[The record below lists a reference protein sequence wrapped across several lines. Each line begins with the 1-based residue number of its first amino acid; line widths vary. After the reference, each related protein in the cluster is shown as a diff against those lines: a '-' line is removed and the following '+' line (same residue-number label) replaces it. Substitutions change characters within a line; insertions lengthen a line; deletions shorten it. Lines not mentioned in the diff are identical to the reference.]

1 MEFPIAHLA
10 MTSRPVGKQK
20 SGEKPRNKLW
30 NANLKKPNSFTK
42 KPVKNNYG
50 TTRRN
55 R

>member
-42 KPVKNNYG
+42 TRVKNNDG
-50 TTRRN
+50 TTRRI